1 MATDT
6 PCPSCG
12 SEPFDFHAPG
22 CPVFADQR
30 HAEMMRAQENRRA
43 MGRRLA
49 DRAIAEAIYA
59 KTGVWN
65 PVD

>member
-1 MATDT
+1 MPTNT
-6 PCPSCG
+6 PCSSCG
-12 SEPFDFHAPG
+12 CGPFDFHAQG
-22 CPVFADQR
+22 CPVAEEQR

-49 DRAIAEAIYA
+49 DRAIAEAVYSR
-59 KTGVWN
+59 TGVWN